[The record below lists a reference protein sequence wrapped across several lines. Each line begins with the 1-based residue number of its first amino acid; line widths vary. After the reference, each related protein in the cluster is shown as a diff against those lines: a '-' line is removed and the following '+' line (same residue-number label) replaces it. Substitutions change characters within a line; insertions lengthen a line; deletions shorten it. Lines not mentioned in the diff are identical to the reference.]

1 MKAAT
6 DLFELIKS
14 LTKSEKRYFKLF
26 SSLQKGNKNYLNLF
40 DAIESQKVYSEIA
53 LKEKFKNERFIKQ
66 LTFTKNYL
74 RKLIFK
80 VLMQYNSEEQIESK
94 LNEILSRCKILY
106 DKALFKQYFS
116 ALEKGKKLALHCE
129 RFNYYLQMLEM
140 EKVITIKMIRPA
152 PDERMLYKQES
163 SAINKINNLARYN
176 LLVANLTRIY
186 REKGRSREQSFHR
199 YLDKILKSPILNSER
214 MALSSRA
221 KEQYFFILQLVS
233 DFKGDMDGM
242 YNYAYKRFEVLQS
255 HPEAF
260 EDLNFNYW
268 QDVLMYLITLEIRM
282 NKLENIE
289 FYRTE
294 LLKHSKGTVSDTVDS
309 FLVNSFISLALH
321 LRKKDFTNF
330 EKDVK
335 EIETAFEKYRGKID
349 SNYQI
354 LIYLNIFRVYTVLE
368 DYNNSL
374 KYINLVLNHPQID
387 VRKDVEWYG
396 RILNLLVHY
405 ELKNF
410 TLLEYMIK
418 STYRF
423 LIRGNKMY
431 KLETLIL
438 KFIKRLP
445 HVHNDKELAE
455 NLEILQKDMK
465 ELKKDPFERNA
476 FLVFDFEGWTIK
488 KINELKKTARA

>member
-53 LKEKFKNERFIKQ
+53 LKEKFKNERFVKQ

-80 VLMQYNSEEQIESK
+80 SLMQYNSEEQIESK
-94 LNEILSRCKILY
+94 LNEILSRGKILY

-140 EKVITIKMIRPA
+140 EKVITVKMIRPA

-163 SAINKINNLARYN
+163 AAINKINNLARYN

-199 YLDKILKSPILNSER
+199 YLDKILKSPILNSEK

-242 YNYAYKRFEVLQS
+242 YNYAYKRF
-255 HPEAF
+255 
-260 EDLNFNYW
+260 
-268 QDVLMYLITLEIRM
+268 
-282 NKLENIE
+282 
-289 FYRTE
+289 
-294 LLKHSKGTVSDTVDS
+294 
-309 FLVNSFISLALH
+309 
-321 LRKKDFTNF
+321 
-330 EKDVK
+330 
-335 EIETAFEKYRGKID
+335 
-349 SNYQI
+349 
-354 LIYLNIFRVYTVLE
+354 
-368 DYNNSL
+368 
-374 KYINLVLNHPQID
+374 
-387 VRKDVEWYG
+387 
-396 RILNLLVHY
+396 
-405 ELKNF
+405 
-410 TLLEYMIK
+410 
-418 STYRF
+418 
-423 LIRGNKMY
+423 
-431 KLETLIL
+431 
-438 KFIKRLP
+438 
-445 HVHNDKELAE
+445 
-455 NLEILQKDMK
+455 
-465 ELKKDPFERNA
+465 
-476 FLVFDFEGWTIK
+476 
-488 KINELKKTARA
+488 